1 MVRYARVSLL
11 VLCVTWMAA
20 AMAVEVSGLAEQLK
34 TGLRVKAPGDVAFC
48 EQVAELVQRGK
59 LPEKYVDSAYAY
71 AINRGRKYPFPA
83 FERIIRLQASKLGV
97 SL

>member
-1 MVRYARVSLL
+1 MFRYARMSL
-11 VLCVTWMAA
+11 VIACVAWMTAA
-20 AMAVEVSGLAEQLK
+20 VAVEVSSLAEQLK
-34 TGLRVKAPGDVAFC
+34 TGLKVKAPGDVAFC
-48 EQVAELVQRGK
+48 EKVAELVQRGK

-71 AINRGRKYPFPA
+71 AINRGKKYPFPA